1 MKKSINIGFLLF
13 LLFQACASEEN
24 SNTQSVVEPIAEDT
38 PINEPENNNPP
49 PPENN
54 SDSSTSEYDDTNKT
68 PQEEKPV
75 GNREL
80 IDEALK
86 ILENPAD
93 DVIRCIDNDVY
104 GLYDQVKEGYQP
116 DDYEAQVVINCF
128 NNPEYYGP
136 IDGTSSSPPPE
147 DGNNNPPPV
156 SDEGAYEDYDN
167 FYSYFGS
174 PSVPEQREYLTY
186 QYLGSTSQ
194 ENISE
199 TEAIFFGQTLPT
211 DEKKFDEALY
221 KSGWLQKTCP
231 YDAAN
236 LGEVCLLYTSPS
248 PRDH

>member
-1 MKKSINIGFLLF
+1 MLF
-13 LLFQACASEEN
+13 LFQACASEEN
-24 SNTQSVVEPIAEDT
+24 PSTQSVVEPIAEDT

-194 ENISE
+194 SH
-199 TEAIFFGQTLPT
+199 P
-211 DEKKFDEALY
+211 
-221 KSGWLQKTCP
+221 
-231 YDAAN
+231 
-236 LGEVCLLYTSPS
+236 
-248 PRDH
+248 